1 MSEEELRPSPGLNME
16 HGFVRKIER
25 NQHIRE
31 QQSKEDVAKKLE
43 AARLARK
50 VGMPTKSVKPTLEIY
65 RPPSLRG
72 SGDFTAQ
79 AANKNSS
86 AAVRSSSPTEL
97 LNPGA
102 VSPQQ
107 GPKAAP
113 LFNMNALP
121 HYAVSLH
128 NGNSSPLSP
137 SVPYLFRDMSSSSPM
152 QLGPRGPGMMMTRSA
167 SFNVSSTV
175 PTSLPL
181 SSISAS
187 GSSSSVQM
195 THTSKV
201 HFQLQVPSSTALSSQ
216 GKPSIASF
224 GLKRSKSMGA
234 ADTRLSISND
244 YDLAG
249 FGIEVQTLIRKALED
264 PNRLSPRQLMEVVR
278 HVFNRVIDNNR
289 YAEAAARLC
298 MTVIEKEKTE
308 TFLESLLNS
317 CREWYHERDRLLRSF
332 PSTSFDLPAMPTN
345 QRWIAYVTFMYEMYA
360 RLKTRQRSSGAVF
373 LGASAV
379 SAGPML
385 LSLLCECC
393 HVFLQPPSLL
403 NSNEIECLFFVLTS
417 IGRDLENEL
426 PQKMHQ
432 LVAAVRDAFI
442 NPSISSFIRKTLL
455 QLIELHAS
463 NWQLTTPAV
472 TYYYPRC
479 QEQK

>member
-1 MSEEELRPSPGLNME
+1 
-16 HGFVRKIER
+16 
-25 NQHIRE
+25 
-31 QQSKEDVAKKLE
+31 
-43 AARLARK
+43 
-50 VGMPTKSVKPTLEIY
+50 
-65 RPPSLRG
+65 
-72 SGDFTAQ
+72 
-79 AANKNSS
+79 
-86 AAVRSSSPTEL
+86 
-97 LNPGA
+97 
-102 VSPQQ
+102 
-107 GPKAAP
+107 
-113 LFNMNALP
+113 
-121 HYAVSLH
+121 
-128 NGNSSPLSP
+128 
-137 SVPYLFRDMSSSSPM
+137 
-152 QLGPRGPGMMMTRSA
+152 MMTRSA
-167 SFNVSSTV
+167 SFNVASTV
-175 PTSLPL
+175 ATCLAQSPISTSPTCSNV
-181 SSISAS
+181 A
-187 GSSSSVQM
+187 M

-201 HFQLQVPSSTALSSQ
+201 HFQLQVPLSAALGGQ
-216 GKPSIASF
+216 AKPAPSVY

-234 ADTRLSISND
+234 ADTRLSLPND

-249 FGIEVQTLIRKALED
+249 FGIELQTLIRKTLED

-278 HVFNRVIDNNR
+278 HVFNRAIDSSR
-289 YAEAAARLC
+289 YAEPAARLC
-298 MTVIEKEKTE
+298 MAVIEKEKTE

-317 CREWYHERDRLLRSF
+317 CREWYHERDRLLRHLS
-332 PSTSFDLPAMPTN
+332 SLDASAISANPTN
-345 QRWIAYVTFMYEMYA
+345 PRWIAYVTFMYEMYA
-360 RLKTRQRSSGAVF
+360 RLKTRQRSSGANF

-426 PQKMHQ
+426 PQKMYQ
-432 LVAAVRDAFI
+432 LVAAVRDAFV